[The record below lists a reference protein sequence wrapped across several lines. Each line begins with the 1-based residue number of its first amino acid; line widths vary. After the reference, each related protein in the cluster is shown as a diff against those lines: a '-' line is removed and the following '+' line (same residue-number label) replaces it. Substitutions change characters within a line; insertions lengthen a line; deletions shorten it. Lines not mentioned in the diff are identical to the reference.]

1 MSLVVGVGDL
11 VVSQAPGETIVTYG
25 LGSCLGITIFDP
37 VAGVGGMLHAMLPTA
52 RIDPEGGRGNP
63 ARYLDTGIPLLFRQ
77 AYALGAAKERIILKM
92 AGAGRPL
99 GGDEARDSFQIGK
112 RNVLMA
118 RQLLWKNGVLIR
130 KEDVGGTHSR
140 TLTLRLEDGSVSIRS
155 GGEEH
160 AL

>member
-11 VVSQAPGETIVTYG
+11 KVSNDAEARIVTYA
-25 LGSCLGITIFDP
+25 LGSCLGVTIYDP
-37 VAGVGGMLHAMLPTA
+37 VARVGGMLHAMLPSA

-63 ARYLDTGIPLLFRQ
+63 ARYIDTGLPLLFKE

-112 RNVLMA
+112 RNALMA
-118 RQLLWKNGVLIR
+118 RQMLWKNGVRIQR
-130 KEDVGGTHSR
+130 EDVGGTHSR
-140 TLTLRLEDGSVSIRS
+140 TLTLRLGDGGVTIRS
-155 GGEEH
+155 GGEDH

>member
-11 VVSQAPGETIVTYG
+11 KVSNDAGGKIVTYA
-25 LGSCLGITIFDP
+25 LGSCLGITIYDP
-37 VAGVGGMLHAMLPTA
+37 VARVGGMLHAMLPTA

-63 ARYLDTGIPLLFRQ
+63 ARYIDTGLPLLFRE

-118 RQLLWKNGVLIR
+118 RQMLWKNGVRIQR
-130 KEDVGGTHSR
+130 EDVGGTHSR
-140 TLTLRLEDGSVSIRS
+140 TLTLQMGDGGVTIRS
-155 GGEEH
+155 GGEDH